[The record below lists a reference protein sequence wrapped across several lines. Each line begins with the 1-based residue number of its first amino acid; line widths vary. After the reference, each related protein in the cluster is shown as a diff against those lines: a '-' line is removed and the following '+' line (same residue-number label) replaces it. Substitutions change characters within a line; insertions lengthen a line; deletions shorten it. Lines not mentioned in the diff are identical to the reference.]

1 MRKIFITILMAIM
14 GLLFFSC
21 MMMMPGHMSGPMQEG
36 HNHDQSVAKIDPVCG
51 KQVGDGNSFTYEY
64 QGNIY
69 YFDSE
74 QCLSVFKTN
83 PDHFMQKT
91 DKFSHKKTWSAIGWI
106 GGAVVMTS
114 MVVLMLTNSF

>member
-1 MRKIFITILMAIM
+1 MRKIFIVFLVVVIGT
-14 GLLFFSC
+14 LFSSC
-21 MMMMPGHMSGPMQEG
+21 MMMMPDHMSGSMQEG
-36 HNHDQSVAKIDPVCG
+36 HNHDQSDAKIDPVCG
-51 KQVGDGNSFTYEY
+51 KQVGNGTSFTYES

-74 QCLSVFKTN
+74 QCLSVFKSN

-91 DKFSHKKTWSAIGWI
+91 DKVSHKKTWTTIGWI

-114 MVVLMLTNSF
+114 MMVLMLTNSF